1 VTQLS
6 ETGSR
11 AGSVRNL
18 LAVAAAALATVAC
31 LHLLP
36 VLSFFF
42 AVPLFILYFTQ
53 ESRLFMIYVVII
65 FALNAFVTFAL
76 QSFGGAPT
84 LANFGFSV
92 AGSAFFIL
100 PVLASVLPG
109 VRLRYRVSIAG
120 LVASLSWTV
129 FVLASGTVPELAAT
143 IRSLSD
149 ETLNMLY
156 QMIPEGY
163 ERAKFQASLGP
174 DSFYAMLS
182 SILLYCIAPAG
193 IVLYSLN
200 CRLAL
205 LLVCRTKRQ
214 SHPAFKVAYFSC
226 EPILFLPLVLGMAG
240 IMIGKLA
247 GHTVISVL
255 SWNLAISAGLFFAVQ
270 GAGIL
275 FFFLGLLRR
284 KTGLR
289 ALPVALLAFILFLP
303 GGWLFCFTG
312 LLIAG
317 VVELFVPLRARFD
330 NKNSVDPTPGNDTDR
345 T

>member
-1 VTQLS
+1 MTSPS

-18 LAVAAAALATVAC
+18 LTVAVAALATVTC

-42 AVPLFILYFTQ
+42 AVPLFVLYFTQ
-53 ESRLFMIYVVII
+53 ESRAFVLSTLFI
-65 FALNAFVTFAL
+65 FVLNALVTFAA
-76 QSFGGAPT
+76 QSIGGGPT
-84 LANFGFSV
+84 LANFGYAV
-92 AGSAFFIL
+92 AGSVFFIL
-100 PVLASVLPG
+100 PVFAALVPG

-120 LVASLSWTV
+120 LLASLSWTV
-129 FVLASGTVPELAAT
+129 FVLASGSVPELAAT
-143 IRSLSD
+143 VRGLSD

-163 ERAKFQASLGP
+163 ERASVQASITP
-174 DSFYAMLS
+174 DGFYRMLS
-182 SILLYCIAPAG
+182 SFLLYCVAPAG
-193 IVLYSLN
+193 IVLYSLD

-205 LLVCRTKRQ
+205 LIVCRGRRRC
-214 SHPAFKVAYFSC
+214 HPAFRVAFFSV
-226 EPILFLPLVLGMAG
+226 EPVLFAPLVLGMAG

-247 GHTVISVL
+247 GNAALSVL
-255 SWNLAISAGLFFAVQ
+255 SWNLALSAGLFFVVQ

-275 FFFLGLLRR
+275 FFFLGVLRR

-289 ALPVALLAFILFLP
+289 ALPVALIAFILFLP
-303 GGWLFCFTG
+303 GGWLFFFTG
-312 LLIAG
+312 LLIVG

-330 NKNSVDPTPGNDTDR
+330 NKNSADPTPGNGVDR